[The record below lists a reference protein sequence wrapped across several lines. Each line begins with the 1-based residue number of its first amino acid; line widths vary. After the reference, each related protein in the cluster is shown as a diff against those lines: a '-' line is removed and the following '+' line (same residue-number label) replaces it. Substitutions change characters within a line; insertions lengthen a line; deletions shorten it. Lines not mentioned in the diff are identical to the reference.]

1 MGINFLNYIWEW
13 DFLLFQ
19 SSYQS
24 LYFFSIFIL
33 KYLFLFIFLLTLL
46 AILVFTFSKIT
57 PIQNMKTSS
66 LLILKFLCLGSYFL
80 SMFYLFIYIYIFNFI
95 IVELNNYY
103 YSNDYIINPYY
114 NFFNIEVSL
123 DFFGMVLL
131 TIAYIV
137 GLLSFLALDNKLYWK
152 NIKFMFYLNIFVL
165 IVFFYVTTNNLLVL
179 FIFYEFLLIPSFLLV
194 YFLSPSRKAIQ
205 ASLYFVIWTQ
215 IGSFLVLCTTFYI
228 ISATGC
234 LSFFMIKNYNFSQL
248 EVFFLSAVLF
258 LGFGFKVPIWPF
270 HYWLTKTHVE
280 APSGFSMY
288 LSGFLVKTALYGFYK
303 ITSIFGGELNSII
316 FSTIC
321 ILGVIDASLKMW
333 GQTDLKKLVAYGT
346 VQEMNIIYLTLCW
359 GDSLNVISGI
369 LFCITHALLSVLMFY
384 IVDVI
389 YRRYNS
395 RSVIEVSGILQRT
408 PNLAIA
414 IFVMCI
420 FFSGLPGTLKFTTEF
435 YIFSSFLE
443 LAPFTCLLT
452 FFIANCLGLIGFSK
466 CWFNS
471 IFGMSYKNTNQKI
484 LDLTIKEVYIIS
496 ISLMLLVITCFL
508 PNLLF

>member
-1 MGINFLNYIWEW
+1 MNVNFLNYIWEW
-13 DFLLFQ
+13 DFIFFQ

-24 LYFFSIFIL
+24 LYFFSLFLL
-33 KYLFLFIFLLTLL
+33 KYLFLSIFILTLFS
-46 AILVFTFSKIT
+46 ILVFNFSKN
-57 PIQNMKTSS
+57 IQLQNFKQSS
-66 LLILKFLCLGSYFL
+66 LLILKFLNLAAYFI
-80 SMFYLFIYIYIFNFI
+80 SMFYLFIYIYVYNYI

-103 YSNDYIINPYY
+103 YNNDYIINPYY
-114 NFFNIEVSL
+114 NFLNIGVSL
-123 DFFGMVLL
+123 DFFGIVLL
-131 TIAYIV
+131 MIAYFS

-152 NIKFMFYLNIFVL
+152 NIKYMFYLNIFVL
-165 IVFFYVTTNNLLVL
+165 IVFFYVSTNNILVL

-194 YFLSPSRKAIQ
+194 YFLAPSRKSTQ

-215 IGSFLVLCTTFYI
+215 IGSFFVLLTTFYI
-228 ISATGC
+228 ISATGQ
-234 LSFFMIKNYNFSQL
+234 LSFFMIKNYNFTQT
-248 EVFFLSAVLF
+248 ETFFLSLVLF
-258 LGFGFKVPIWPF
+258 LGFGFKIPIWPF

-303 ITSIFGGELNSII
+303 LSSLFGGEINSIF

-321 ILGVIDASLKMW
+321 IIGIVDSSLKMW

-384 IVDVI
+384 LVDVI

-408 PNLAIA
+408 PNLAIL
-414 IFVMCI
+414 IFIMCI
-420 FFSGLPGTLKFTTEF
+420 FFSGLPGTLKFTVEF
-435 YIFSSFLE
+435 YIFSSFFYFS
-443 LAPFTCLLT
+443 PFSCLFT

-471 IFGMSYKNTNQKI
+471 IFGMSYKNTNQLI
-484 LDLTIKEVYIIS
+484 LDVTIKEFYIIFITLFLLF
-496 ISLMLLVITCFL
+496 ISCFL